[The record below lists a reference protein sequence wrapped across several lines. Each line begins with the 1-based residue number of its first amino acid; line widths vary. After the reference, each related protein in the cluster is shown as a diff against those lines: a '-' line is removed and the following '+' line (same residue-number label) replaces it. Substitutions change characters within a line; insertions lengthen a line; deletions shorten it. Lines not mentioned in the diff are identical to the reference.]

1 MDAKRRK
8 EDRRHCSECRRKYLP
23 KASAKKQQETCGSA
37 CRLKRRAR
45 LARER
50 YAKAPVAARE
60 AARKRKRKA
69 RSKRQEGPAPPSESL
84 LPPEVTRAIAQEM
97 ERLSPEGWLKRGY
110 VEQALRR
117 VARRACASPM
127 SRAGLGANLP
137 VVSRR

>member
-8 EDRRHCSECRRKYLP
+8 EDRRHCSECRRKYRP

-69 RSKRQEGPAPPSESL
+69 RSKRQEGPAPPGESL
-84 LPPEVTRAIAQEM
+84 PREVTRAIAQEM
-97 ERLSPEGWLKRGY
+97 ERLSPEGWLERRY

-127 SRAGLGANLP
+127 SRAGLGADLP
-137 VVSRR
+137 VASRR